1 MLYLFSRIPLDLPI
15 TNMINMFKSILNI
28 ILIFLSIQ
36 PLLCVDL
43 ELIQELSSSDIQAND
58 YFGVSVDID
67 GDYMVVG
74 AQGENGNEGALYV
87 YYWNGS
93 TWAQQAKLKSSIPET
108 NGTFGFWVKIQGDV
122 IVTSDLYQSLG
133 GTWRGAVFIFE
144 KPSGGW
150 VDATETT
157 YLQASDVE
165 DNSLFGAS
173 IDINGDR
180 IAVGR
185 TWRDGI
191 GIRRGSVYIFKK
203 NGASWV
209 NHIQEAI
216 LTPSGVANNLVL
228 GYQVILEENYLY
240 ASAIGYNSNAGGIYV
255 FEKNS
260 SSWEDKEE
268 DLILT
273 ASDAQN
279 SDRFGERI
287 FLSDNLLVATA
298 TEEDGAGTQR
308 GATYVLEGNG
318 LNWQETSSSIKL
330 TTSDTEDF
338 DFMGVGLF
346 VMNKKIYVSSI
357 YHDGSGTD
365 LGKVYVFE
373 EGDGWI
379 SKNEDYSFIESGL
392 QNGDNFGINI
402 SGRTGK
408 LVVGA
413 SSSDKYFTNGGNVY
427 VYNLFEKPE
436 VENFEINSYTNSSI
450 GFGYSVYDGG
460 KETNISI
467 EYGEESGVYNNEVSL
482 GSVDSSYSF
491 VNLNSELAGLQ
502 LSNQYFVRIKAEN
515 SVGIGYSDELNF
527 YASRNQNDYDDDGS
541 DNETEQSSPNGG
553 DANNDGLA
561 DYLQVSVTSLVEYNG
576 AGYITI
582 SSVDG
587 SRIYESE
594 SINFSENGYIYPY
607 GQIGFKID
615 ASQAEV
621 DIIYHFTDNLEG
633 YEYRKN
639 YSDNIKRI
647 QENTSFSFIEI
658 NGNQVAKVRLRLF
671 DGGSGDFDR
680 ELNGVIHDPGG
691 PALLIT
697 ANIPFWDW
705 WWILVLIPPTL
716 YFYKKQAA

>member
-1 MLYLFSRIPLDLPI
+1 
-15 TNMINMFKSILNI
+15 MINMLKSILNI
-28 ILIFLSIQ
+28 LLIFLSIQ
-36 PLLCVDL
+36 PLLCVDI
-43 ELIQELSSSDIQAND
+43 ELIQELRSSDIQAND

-87 YYWNGS
+87 YYWNGVNW
-93 TWAQQAKLKSSIPET
+93 TQQAKLKSSIPET
-108 NGTFGFWVKIQGDV
+108 NSSFGFWVRIEGDV
-122 IVTSDLYQSLG
+122 IVTSDTYQSLG
-133 GTWRGAVFIFE
+133 GTWRGAVYIFE

-191 GIRRGSVYIFKK
+191 GSRRGSVYIFKK

-209 NHIQEAI
+209 NNIQEAI
-216 LTPSGVANNLVL
+216 LTPSGVANNLYL
-228 GYQVILEENYLY
+228 GYQVILDDNYVY
-240 ASAIGYNSNAGGIYV
+240 ASAIGYNSGAGGVYV
-255 FEKNS
+255 FKNNS
-260 SSWEDKEE
+260 STWEDKEE

-279 SDRFGERI
+279 SDGFGERI
-287 FLSDNLLVATA
+287 FFSDNLLVVTA
-298 TEEDGAGTQR
+298 TGEDGAGTDR
-308 GATYVLEGNG
+308 GAAYVFEGYG
-318 LNWQETSSSIKL
+318 LNWNETSSNIKL
-330 TTSDTEDF
+330 TASDASDN
-338 DFMGVGLF
+338 DRLGIGLF

-365 LGKVYVFE
+365 LGKLYVFE
-373 EGDGWI
+373 EGDGWT
-379 SKNEDYSFIESGL
+379 SKNEDYSYSESGL
-392 QNGDNFGINI
+392 QNGDIFGTSI
-402 SGRTGK
+402 SGKTG
-408 LVVGA
+408 LLIVGA
-413 SSSDKYFTNGGNVY
+413 QSSDKYFTNGGNVY
-427 VYNLFEKPE
+427 VNNLFEKPE

-450 GFGYSVYDGG
+450 GFEYSVYDGG

-467 EYGEESGVYNNEVSL
+467 EYGEESGVYNNELSL
-482 GSVDSSYSF
+482 GSVDSLYSF
-491 VNLNSELAGLQ
+491 VNLNSELDGLQ

-515 SVGIGYSDELNF
+515 SVGIGYSNELNF

-561 DYLQVSVTSLVEYNG
+561 DYLQVSVASFLEYNG

-594 SINFSENGYIYPY
+594 SINFTENGYIYPY

-621 DIIYHFTDNLEG
+621 DILYHFIDNLEG

-680 ELNGVIHDPGG
+680 ELNGVIYDPGG
-691 PALLIT
+691 PALPIS
-697 ANIPFWDW
+697 ANIPYWDW
-705 WWILVLIPPTL
+705 RYMVLLGLILIIGLWRKIV
-716 YFYKKQAA
+716 